1 MDEQK
6 RQYGMGYSGQEGRE
20 STAREFQLRD
30 CTFEGWEPRQI
41 KGGVEMP
48 LPAEYE
54 WRGATCDWIGLEI
67 VPELS
72 YLWIECIWNPIRE
85 EDGWEDIAKG
95 KVESVGT
102 VVLSEQ
108 GWHLFCTTLAAGQN
122 PMWLLEGAEMR
133 TQKAGERFANK
144 GWDEVHYKVVMGGWK
159 EFRPPCSRKRIWVPE
174 FIMDWFGGFYHV
186 AEVADTMERVHIDYT
201 WFSEEFYKTS
211 LKYGPFHGDRVW
223 EALIILN
230 LDRYDQLEVAPE
242 VRDAIIRREVA
253 ATPCYVDDVFKL
265 FEVLCRVCI
274 TPEGIEDAEPID
286 AFLEYE
292 GGTLVVDNEMAN
304 AAPTTSQLLIQTL
317 EKGAPAVVA
326 ELREGPVTTF
336 SHKGEKDAWGA
347 AVRPKEELM
356 AMVVEGGRDAVM
368 TLIETWA
375 QREWRSLVNQ
385 TQEEQDA
392 DRKER
397 EFFLIQMYEGI
408 FREIGLLLI
417 GNKQPK
423 QVSPKAREEAEKY
436 ILDARDNL
444 SGYVE
449 AVTLKRKTGKGVADW
464 IEDFYL
470 RHPFVRRFI
479 VDNGTEF
486 VNHEVLSRLKTLC
499 VPIKIIEPYHSEA
512 NAPVERGHQTL
523 KNTIAKLAADDL
535 ANWPRYLKQAVFSE
549 NMTPKK
555 TTGCIPVELWYGR
568 EIDFPMEALV
578 PTWNRLDDNPHMSTD
593 ELIAARCQQV
603 VRNEEAL
610 EDVVRRVMDS
620 RMRDKARW
628 DQVKNI
634 QKEPLQ
640 VGEKVLVRNST
651 LESRGSGQLGK
662 RFKGP
667 YRVAKRVGLNT
678 FELEDLDGTRIKGPF
693 LG

>member
-1 MDEQK
+1 
-6 RQYGMGYSGQEGRE
+6 
-20 STAREFQLRD
+20 
-30 CTFEGWEPRQI
+30 
-41 KGGVEMP
+41 
-48 LPAEYE
+48 
-54 WRGATCDWIGLEI
+54 
-67 VPELS
+67 
-72 YLWIECIWNPIRE
+72 
-85 EDGWEDIAKG
+85 
-95 KVESVGT
+95 
-102 VVLSEQ
+102 
-108 GWHLFCTTLAAGQN
+108 
-122 PMWLLEGAEMR
+122 
-133 TQKAGERFANK
+133 
-144 GWDEVHYKVVMGGWK
+144 
-159 EFRPPCSRKRIWVPE
+159 
-174 FIMDWFGGFYHV
+174 
-186 AEVADTMERVHIDYT
+186 
-201 WFSEEFYKTS
+201 
-211 LKYGPFHGDRVW
+211 
-223 EALIILN
+223 
-230 LDRYDQLEVAPE
+230 
-242 VRDAIIRREVA
+242 
-253 ATPCYVDDVFKL
+253 
-265 FEVLCRVCI
+265 
-274 TPEGIEDAEPID
+274 
-286 AFLEYE
+286 
-292 GGTLVVDNEMAN
+292 MAN